1 MTNFFEML
9 VKVFKQYLGSKSG
22 AGVEIW
28 GQNNTGCPINT
39 GLKTDPGLMVHGHI
53 MYSTIFQC

>member
-28 GQNNTGCPINT
+28 GQNNIARNE
-39 GLKTDPGLMVHGHI
+39 TDLWSAFLHALDEVA
-53 MYSTIFQC
+53 YE